1 MIQNNML
8 ARSLVLRRASLV
20 TSSLGATTSTRMHRR
35 RPRVDYKAS
44 KEHSQFLLTRI
55 LDGQKRTNQI
65 RITGTWSLQQRIWS
79 GSSGL
84 QQAMT

>member
-8 ARSLVLRRASLV
+8 ARSLVLRRVSPA
-20 TSSLGATTSTRMHRR
+20 TSSLGATTSTRMRKR
-35 RPRVDYKAS
+35 RPKADYKAL
-44 KEHSQFLLTRI
+44 KEHNQFLLTRI

-65 RITGTWSLQQRIWS
+65 RVTGTWSLQQRIWS

-84 QQAMT
+84 QRAMI